1 MTEEEII
8 EQVTASII
16 KQLRERE
23 NLSVKDAASATS
35 AKGAGDERTAKVG
48 QSSNVSKNITKPMP
62 QNSFADNEKP
72 VNILEEQKAAVTVKD
87 PKDISVLQQMKKL
100 TPARVCVGKT
110 GPRLKTSTLLALRAD
125 HAAARDAVMRDV
137 DEKILEKLSLFSV
150 QTLCSSRNEHLTRPD
165 LGRQFS
171 KETLDLIK
179 SKCKQNPKV
188 QVYVADGLSSQA
200 VDANCADILP
210 ALFDGLKSFGIE
222 PGTPFFVKFGR
233 CPSEDVISETLGA
246 EVVCLLIGER
256 PGLATA
262 DSMSA
267 YIAYKATVGMS
278 ESRRTVVSNIH
289 KGGTP
294 AIEAGAHIAELI
306 KTILERKASGV
317 ELQR

>member
-1 MTEEEII
+1 MTEKEII
-8 EQVTASII
+8 DQITALVIRELQKNKNTLQKHEKIEQRS
-16 KQLRERE
+16 
-23 NLSVKDAASATS
+23 DAPKLPAKLVEQGTS
-35 AKGAGDERTAKVG
+35 ADNDK
-48 QSSNVSKNITKPMP
+48 SVST
-62 QNSFADNEKP
+62 
-72 VNILEEQKAAVTVKD
+72 LEEQKAAITVKD

-100 TPARVCVGKT
+100 TPARVCVGKA
-110 GPRLKTSTLLALRAD
+110 GPRLRTSTSLALRAD

-137 DEKILEKLSLFSV
+137 DEKVLEKMDLFSV

-179 SKCKQNPKV
+179 SKCKPNPKV
-188 QVYVADGLSSQA
+188 QVYVSDGLSSQA

-210 ALFDGLKSFGIE
+210 ALFDGLKNFGIE
-222 PGTPFFVKFGR
+222 AGTPFFVKFGR

-262 DSMSA
+262 NSMSA

-306 KTILERKASGV
+306 KVILERKASGV